1 MTTVC
6 IFVMFDQILL
16 PQKWMINKKGYTILR
31 LSPTQVVITVSHG
44 YSIYY
49 KQTIV
54 ELTAAVC
61 YNPLVHIIL
70 PYYTVWAM
78 QVQCYDATFTTV
90 YPNKITQTISFK
102 YTKLFPVNSTN
113 KQPITS
119 LQFVQL
125 QNWNRSYREGCGIPH
140 PRKPTARI
148 VDHRLATSH
157 RSTNRRTSPTNWL
170 QIFIEKVA
178 QGLVDFIFCYYYY
191 CIIKPPSQTQWW
203 GFFQSPRK

>member
-1 MTTVC
+1 MYYIAVVTNSSC
-6 IFVMFDQILL
+6 DHGIPWILNL
-16 PQKWMINKKGYTILR
+16 LQTNNSRIYCSSLLQPSCSHY
-31 LSPTQVVITVSHG
+31 ITVLFC
-44 YSIYY
+44 
-49 KQTIV
+49 
-54 ELTAAVC
+54 ELC
-61 YNPLVHIIL
+61 K
-70 PYYTVWAM
+70 
-78 QVQCYDATFTTV
+78 CYDATFTTV

-102 YTKLFPVNSTN
+102 YKKFCPVNTTN

-178 QGLVDFIFCYYYY
+178 QGLVDFIYCYYYY

-203 GFFQSPRK
+203 GFFLSPRK